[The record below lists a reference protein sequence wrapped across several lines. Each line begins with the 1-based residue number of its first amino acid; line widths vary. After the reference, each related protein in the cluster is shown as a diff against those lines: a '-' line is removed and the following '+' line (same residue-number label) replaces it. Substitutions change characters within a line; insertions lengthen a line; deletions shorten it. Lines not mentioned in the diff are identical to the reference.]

1 MKKYAGIQYVV
12 PDNFQSIVE
21 KQDKITKTKEFV
33 KYEMNDNIKMLNC
46 KVHNDRLGYYIFAA
60 DTREELMHQLNFT
73 SK

>member
-33 KYEMNDNIKMLNC
+33 KYEMNDNIKNVKLQSS
-46 KVHNDRLGYYIFAA
+46 HDRLGYYIFAA
-60 DTREELMHQLNFT
+60 DTREELMHQF
-73 SK
+73 KFYK